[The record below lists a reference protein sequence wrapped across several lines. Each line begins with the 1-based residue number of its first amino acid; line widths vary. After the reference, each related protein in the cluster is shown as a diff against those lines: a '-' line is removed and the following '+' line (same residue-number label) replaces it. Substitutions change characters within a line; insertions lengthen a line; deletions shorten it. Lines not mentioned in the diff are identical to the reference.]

1 MKFLIKYK
9 RLLFYIVMSTNIDIV
24 KDKVNMTNTN
34 CIGKNSDSG
43 LVPFVT
49 VECIL
54 YWKLRAKIE
63 NDIFLATCATVIVFI
78 SVYLVMWLV
87 DASF

>member
-34 CIGKNSDSG
+34 CIGKNSGSG

-54 YWKLRAKIE
+54 Y
-63 NDIFLATCATVIVFI
+63 
-78 SVYLVMWLV
+78 
-87 DASF
+87 